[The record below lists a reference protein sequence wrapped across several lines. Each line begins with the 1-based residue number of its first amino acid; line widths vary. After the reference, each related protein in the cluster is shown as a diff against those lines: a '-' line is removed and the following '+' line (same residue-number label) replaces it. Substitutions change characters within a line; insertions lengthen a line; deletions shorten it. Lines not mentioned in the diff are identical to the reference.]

1 MTDNI
6 DKMRFSQC
14 AIVSVWGQEALRV
27 IFDLRWALVL
37 IFLLVISDFWW
48 GKSESKMRYNISKQ
62 NNDRIGI
69 EAYRFRWSRAIR
81 RTGNKIADY
90 MTFLLVGTVVG
101 MAVTEHFGILNHV
114 QTAAIGASI
123 AVIIE
128 LMSIWGHVKVV
139 RHLGGKADIIEK
151 LATTLLRRKS
161 QEMADILNE
170 ATQEIERESHEN
182 SQG

>member
-1 MTDNI
+1 MVNESI

-14 AIVSVWGQEALRV
+14 AIMGVWGQETLAV
-27 IFDLRWALVL
+27 IYDLRWMLVL

-48 GKSESKMRYNISKQ
+48 GRSESNMRYTISKE
-62 NNDRIGI
+62 NGDRVGI
-69 EAYRFRWSRAIR
+69 EAYRFRWSRAMR

-90 MTFLLVGTVVG
+90 MTFLLIGTVVG
-101 MAVTEHFGILNHV
+101 MAITEHFGVLDHI

-128 LMSIWGHVKVV
+128 LVSIWGHVKVV

-151 LATTLLRRKS
+151 MATMLLRKKS
-161 QEMADILNE
+161 QEIGQLVE
-170 ATQEIERESHEN
+170 EVIKESN
-182 SQG
+182 NPQTI